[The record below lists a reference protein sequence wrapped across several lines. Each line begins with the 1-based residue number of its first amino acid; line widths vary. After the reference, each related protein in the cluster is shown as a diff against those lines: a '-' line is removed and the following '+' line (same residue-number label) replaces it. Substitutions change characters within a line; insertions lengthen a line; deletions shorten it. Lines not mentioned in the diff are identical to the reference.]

1 MLLIPGAT
9 GDAGTFTT
17 AATRL
22 ADEFTV
28 ITYDRRGNSR
38 SRATGDPM
46 AAATM
51 SAQAD
56 DAADL
61 IVACGFNKAVV
72 YGNSGGAIIALELL
86 ARRPT
91 MVKGAVVHEPPLIAL
106 LPQDGPN
113 LLEPIFQLA
122 QTDPRAA
129 LEAFVRVNTS
139 DAAWEAIDSGTRER
153 ILGNGETLFARE
165 MGQFISY
172 QPDEAVLRAQRVPV
186 VLLRSRD
193 GLEFAPHVLAWLQD
207 RLGVEVGTLSGQ
219 HSPFLDIPEVFAEEL
234 RPILRRLWN

>member
-1 MLLIPGAT
+1 MATTATTTGLYHEVRGTGPAVLLIPGAT

-91 MVKGAVVHEPPLIAL
+91 IARINERVM
-106 LPQDGPN
+106 QKN
-113 LLEPIFQLA
+113 LG
-122 QTDPRAA
+122 R
-129 LEAFVRVNTS
+129 
-139 DAAWEAIDSGTRER
+139 
-153 ILGNGETLFARE
+153 
-165 MGQFISY
+165 
-172 QPDEAVLRAQRVPV
+172 
-186 VLLRSRD
+186 
-193 GLEFAPHVLAWLQD
+193 
-207 RLGVEVGTLSGQ
+207 
-219 HSPFLDIPEVFAEEL
+219 
-234 RPILRRLWN
+234 